1 MMDLFWQ
8 YGFVRNAFL
17 AGLLIGF
24 IAPLVGS
31 FVVVRRIS
39 IIADA
44 LAHVSLS
51 GIALGFLLGSLWPAA
66 GQLKPTYYGLIFAIV
81 ASLAIEKLRQ
91 TYRHFADL
99 AIPIILSTGV
109 GLGVVLIGLS
119 RGVNI
124 DLLGLL
130 FGNILA
136 VTPEDLWRVVILGA
150 AVLLIIGLFY
160 KELLAI
166 SFDEEA
172 ARVAGLPIGFLQA
185 LFAALVAVVVMTAV
199 QLVGI
204 LLVSALITIPVGA
217 ALRLARSFRQLLLY
231 AVLLAETSVFLGLF
245 ISFQLNLATGGT
257 IVLASVFLFLLVLFY
272 TRWREGVMA

>member
-39 IIADA
+39 IVADA

-109 GLGVVLIGLS
+109 GLGVVLIGLN

-136 VTPEDLWRVVILGA
+136 VTPEDLGRVATLGA

-185 LFAALVAVVVMTAV
+185 LFAALVAVVVMTAI

>member
-1 MMDLFWQ
+1 MELFWQ
-8 YGFVRNAFL
+8 YSFVRYAFL

-51 GIALGFLLGSLWPAA
+51 GIALGFLLGSLWPLA
-66 GQLKPTYYGLIFAIV
+66 GQVRPTYYGLFFAIA

-136 VTPEDLWRVVILGA
+136 VTPADLWRVVILGA
-150 AVLLIIGLFY
+150 VVLSVLALFY

-185 LFAALVAVVVMTAV
+185 LFSAMVAVVVMTAI

-204 LLVSALITIPVGA
+204 LLVSALITIPVAA
-217 ALRLARSFRQLLLY
+217 ALRLAKSFRQLLLFS
-231 AVLLAETSVFLGLF
+231 VLLAEMSVLLGLWV
-245 ISFQLNLATGGT
+245 SFQLNLATGGT
-257 IVLASVFLFLLVLFY
+257 IVLASVLLFLGVLFW